1 MDQKTFL
8 EKTGKLFDGDAHFT
22 SSFSATQRTFTEA
35 ERTTFLQHM
44 WELFVEE
51 GVEVDFESAV
61 FVLALQGVQRKYQSV
76 QRQAAHLQETIIQIR
91 ESLKAKTLTVLKVP

>member
-44 WELFVEE
+44 WELFVEV
-51 GVEVDFESAV
+51 GVDFESAV
-61 FVLALQGVQRKYQSV
+61 FVLALQGVQRKYLSV
-76 QRQAAHLQETIIQIR
+76 QGQAAHLQETIIQIR
-91 ESLKAKTLTVLKVP
+91 ESLKAKTPTVLKVP